1 MKISFDSHAFAKEMN
16 NVVDYSLGFL
26 DGAKMGKSA
35 MLESLGRSAIEAM
48 KDFID
53 SMAKVDP
60 AMLQHMYEWNQVG
73 SPSARLFDLQYT
85 VSNLGLSIGSTYR
98 QSQSVK
104 DGSNVPF
111 YDKARIMEQGIPV
124 TIRPVRAKALS
135 FEDNGEQVFTK
146 QPIKVMNPGGSEAK
160 GGFERVFNIFFENYF
175 TQSFL
180 RSSGI
185 LDYLKNPVVYSK
197 ELRAG
202 QRLGRSKGVQTG
214 YRWIANVGVSK

>member
-26 DGAKMGKSA
+26 DGAKMGKNA

-111 YDKARIMEQGIPV
+111 YDKARVMEQGIPV

-160 GGFERVFNIFFENYF
+160 GGFEKTFNIFFENYF

-214 YRWIANVGVSK
+214 YRWIANAGVSK